1 MEDKKDKK
9 DKSLLNY
16 VKGYT
21 IPKKEPKYEDMHVVV
36 PLPSNKLNQK
46 KDEKPTKKKSSKLH
60 RIPGHKK
67 EDNKYSNK
75 YIRKQNKPIDYDELI
90 KNLEAKN
97 KYLTDQI
104 QRRENNIIKCKKKYE
119 DQQNIIKNLEL
130 ILSEQIEQKN
140 KKNSSNNS
148 KNEINVNNNK
158 YLNDIDF
165 INEILASEIESQS
178 LENFEDNDLLYDDD
192 FQEQIAINQVDQQIM
207 DELYPNPDSM
217 SYEQLLQLE
226 DNMGNVNK
234 GLSKKQIE
242 NLPNVY
248 YDKDK
253 YSENYQCII
262 CMEEFEKKEKVKLLP
277 CGHIFHDNCI
287 KEWLLKQKSCP
298 FCKSEI
304 G

>member
-1 MEDKKDKK
+1 MEDKKDKN
-9 DKSLLNY
+9 LLNY

-46 KDEKPTKKKSSKLH
+46 KVEKPTKKKSSKLQ

-75 YIRKQNKPIDYDELI
+75 NIRKQNKQIDYDELI

-165 INEILASEIESQS
+165 INEILASEIESQT

-262 CMEEFEKKEKVKLLP
+262 CMEEFQKKEKVKLLP